1 MSSLDMAREIRKCLP
16 ETENIVVDYLS
27 DYLVDDAG
35 ADEDVLQVTRNMLES
50 FAESNPTALDELLKG
65 LETLLSAHLN
75 SRESVGGPRKLEK
88 ALEMGKTGAISNT
101 ISFTEGV
108 DLESINKT
116 KFVLQ
121 LSYSKILLT
130 SIS

>member
-1 MSSLDMAREIRKCLP
+1 MSSLDVAREIRKCLP
-16 ETENIVVDYLS
+16 EAENIVVDYLS

-35 ADEDVLQVTRNMLES
+35 ADEDMLQVTRNMLES
-50 FAESNPTALDELLKG
+50 FAESNPSALDELLKG
-65 LETLLSAHLN
+65 LETLLSSRLN
-75 SRESVGGPRKLEK
+75 ARASVGGPRKLEK

-116 KFVLQ
+116 K
-121 LSYSKILLT
+121 YIP
-130 SIS
+130 